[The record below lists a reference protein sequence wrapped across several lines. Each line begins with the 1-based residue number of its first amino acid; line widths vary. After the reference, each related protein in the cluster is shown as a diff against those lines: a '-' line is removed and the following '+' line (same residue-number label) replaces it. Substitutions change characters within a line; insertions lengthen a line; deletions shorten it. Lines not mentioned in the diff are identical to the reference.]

1 MPSIASSVDFI
12 NATKSSTHE
21 FWTSI
26 ISFFVTSNIQGK
38 KEAILQ
44 LEKVNYCNTM
54 IATDQQHY
62 HNPSGNMDTIFDA
75 EWETLS
81 HISRTSRF
89 SERINLSDDFQES
102 VDHLK
107 ATSNRSITECL
118 TTERDKSICLS
129 SEWATSL
136 GSDRL
141 DLILSASSL
150 TDGSC
155 LSLPD
160 ESEDDDI
167 LSTVRF
173 DEEAIES
180 RDGISINDG
189 DEGDEAVQSNCFS
202 TKDNSRNKNTKMP
215 ANHAQE
221 INGGGSISYAQLFF
235 DPETKALVT
244 LMEISNNL
252 QPTRQHRSSSRRK
265 NDTSNER
272 CSRLE
277 RRQTH
282 LHRKTPLHRSF
293 ELPSKRDTDNSFSNS
308 AGTRD
313 GRKRSNSAEG
323 WSDVGTDDDSPFQ
336 DETLSTECSSLSS
349 VTYRKNDGSHRGSD
363 CGDDWFFSAAQ
374 LFPPAPVRFSD
385 EPVVFSNDGSMEQRL
400 CWLDE
405 ADVGLYLLEDC
416 ADPWDNYGSNRGGA
430 RCGESIK
437 RLLSASKL
445 CIPLTQL
452 GESKWRAHHRAS
464 SLSNGGHHKP
474 KLSYSILND
483 F

>member
-1 MPSIASSVDFI
+1 
-12 NATKSSTHE
+12 
-21 FWTSI
+21 
-26 ISFFVTSNIQGK
+26 
-38 KEAILQ
+38 
-44 LEKVNYCNTM
+44 M

-89 SERINLSDDFQES
+89 SERLNLSDDFQES
-102 VDHLK
+102 VDHSK
-107 ATSNRSITECL
+107 ATSNRSISECL
-118 TTERDKSICLS
+118 TTERDKSIYLS

-155 LSLPD
+155 LSLHD
-160 ESEDDDI
+160 GCDVGDDDI

-189 DEGDEAVQSNCFS
+189 EEGHEAVQSRCIS
-202 TKDNSRNKNTKMP
+202 TKNNIRNENTKMP
-215 ANHAQE
+215 VSDTQE
-221 INGGGSISYAQLFF
+221 ITGGGSISYAQLFF

-244 LMEISNNL
+244 LMEISNNS
-252 QPTRQHRSSSRRK
+252 QPTRQRRVSSRRK
-265 NDTSNER
+265 NDNGNER
-272 CSRLE
+272 RSRLE
-277 RRQTH
+277 RRQTQ
-282 LHRKTPLHRSF
+282 LQRKTPLHRSF

-323 WSDVGTDDDSPFQ
+323 WSDVGADDDSPFQ

-349 VTYRKNDGSHRGSD
+349 MTYRKNDGSHRGSD
-363 CGDDWFFSAAQ
+363 CGDDWVFSAAQ
-374 LFPPAPVRFSD
+374 LFPPAPTRFSD
-385 EPVVFSNDGSMEQRL
+385 EPVVFSNNGSMEQRL
-400 CWLDE
+400 RWLDE
-405 ADVGLYLLEDC
+405 ADIGLYLLEDC
-416 ADPWDNYGSNRGGA
+416 ADPWDNYDSNRGGA

-437 RLLSASKL
+437 RLLNASRF
-445 CIPLTQL
+445 CIPLTQV
-452 GESKWRAHHRAS
+452 GESKWRANHRAS
-464 SLSNGGHHKP
+464 SLSNGEHHKP